1 MIELKNVTFAYEN
14 SKEKVLKELNLKIED
29 GEFVCVVGHSGCG
42 KSTLIHLLAGLEKV
56 REGEILRNGKNMN
69 QPGTD
74 RAVVFQHY
82 SLFPWMTVKKNVVF
96 PTVKTGRFTKKEAED
111 RAELFLH
118 KVGMAE
124 NESKYP
130 FQLSGGMRQRTSIA
144 RALSMD
150 YDVLL
155 LDEPFG
161 ALDYQNRGE
170 LQRLLQKL
178 WLEDRK
184 TVIFVTH
191 DLEEAML
198 LATRIV
204 FIKNGRVDK
213 DICIS
218 ERINQCCARSL
229 KYDDCKALR
238 ASLEAWFQ

>member
-1 MIELKNVTFAYEN
+1 
-14 SKEKVLKELNLKIED
+14 
-29 GEFVCVVGHSGCG
+29 
-42 KSTLIHLLAGLEKV
+42 
-56 REGEILRNGKNMN
+56 
-69 QPGTD
+69 
-74 RAVVFQHY
+74 
-82 SLFPWMTVKKNVVF
+82 
-96 PTVKTGRFTKKEAED
+96 
-111 RAELFLH
+111 
-118 KVGMAE
+118 MAE

-150 YDVLL
+150 SDVLL